1 MPLLVQF
8 GAGNIGRGF
17 IGALFARSGWRVVF
31 ADIDARRVA
40 ELNAR
45 RGYQVHEVVD
55 ASRTTIPVSGVEGI
69 LASDQA
75 AVASLVAQADL
86 VATAVSV
93 AALPQVGVVLAR
105 AWRLRQAQGGRPL
118 DVLICENGAQASDVL
133 RQAVRAQLRADE
145 QPRLAATLGL
155 VRTSIGRMIPPPA
168 PGEDLLDA
176 SVEPYATLP
185 VERAAFTGPI
195 PAVPHLEAHADFDL
209 VLAQKLYLHNLTHA
223 CLAYAGHQQGLQTI
237 ADCVRVPALA
247 LAARAAGDEAAQA
260 LALAFGTSPAQRD
273 VLRQEHA
280 ELLDGLFIR
289 YRNLALKD
297 PVSRV
302 ARDPFRKLASD
313 DRLVGAARICLAHGI
328 TPHAIIAHLL
338 VACAYCPADDE
349 PGAARWRDLQALS
362 LLAPLAAAS
371 GLSEKDPLMTLTA
384 LAARRAAAASTIR
397 AAGIVL
403 NDQEAQVLEI
413 ADFGLKRFEEFGLAI
428 HVYVNT
434 ERCCAKE
441 LVMVPGQICPEHRHP
456 PIGGTEPGKEE
467 TFRVRNGHVSL
478 FVPGPADA
486 KMRDAALQLLPV
498 DKRSA
503 VTVYHR
509 VDLAPGDQ
517 YTLQPNTPHWFAAG
531 PQGAI
536 VSEFSTRSRDE
547 ADIFTDHEIRRVP
560 VPA

>member
-17 IGALFARSGWRVVF
+17 IGPLFARAGWRVVF
-31 ADIDARRVA
+31 ADIDERRVA

-45 RGYQVHEVVD
+45 RGYLVHEVVD
-55 ASRTTIPVSGVEGI
+55 ERRTSIAVSGVEGI

-75 AVASLVAQADL
+75 AVAQLVAQADL

-93 AALPQVGVVLAR
+93 AALPQVGVVLAQ
-105 AWRLRQAQGGRPL
+105 AWRLRQEQGGRPL
-118 DVLICENGAQASDVL
+118 DVLICENGAQASAVL
-133 RQAVRAQLRADE
+133 LQAVLSGLRADE
-145 QPRLAATLGL
+145 QPRLKSSLGM

-168 PGEDLLDA
+168 PGEDRLDA

-195 PAVPHLEAHADFDL
+195 PDVPHLEAHADFDL

-223 CLAYAGHQQGLQTI
+223 CLAYAGHRQGLATI
-237 ADCVRVPALA
+237 SACVRVPALA
-247 LAARAAGDEAAQA
+247 QAARAAGDEAALA
-260 LALAFGTSPAQRD
+260 LALAFGRSPAEREG
-273 VLRQEHA
+273 LRQDHA
-280 ELLDGLFIR
+280 QLLDELFIR
-289 YRNLALKD
+289 YRNVALKD

-302 ARDPFRKLASD
+302 ARDPFRKLAVD
-313 DRLVGAARICLAHGI
+313 DRLVGAALICLREGI
-328 TPHAIIAHLL
+328 TPQAIIAHILH
-338 VACAYCPADDE
+338 ACAYHPDDDE
-349 PGAARWRDLQALS
+349 PGAARWRALQALS
-362 LLAPLAAAS
+362 PLAPLAAAS
-371 GLSEKDPLMTLTA
+371 GLTEKDPLMTLTA
-384 LAARRAAAASTIR
+384 LAARRAAAATTIR
-397 AAGIVL
+397 TAGIVL
-403 NDQEAQVLEI
+403 TEQEAQVLEI
-413 ADFGLKRFEEFGLAI
+413 ADFGLNRFEQFGLAI

-456 PIGGTEPGKEE
+456 PIGAGEPGKEE
-467 TFRVRNGHVSL
+467 TFRVRNGAVSL
-478 FVPGPADA
+478 FVPGSADA
-486 KMRDAALQLLPV
+486 AMRDAALKLLPA
-498 DKRSA
+498 DKRSS

-509 VDLAPGDQ
+509 VDLKPGDQ
-517 YTLQPNTPHWFAAG
+517 YTLSPNTPHWFAAG
-531 PQGAI
+531 PQGAV